1 MRRCPEYIIGV
12 RITYFF
18 ELHNA
23 IKSRTNYFNGQII
36 FLFCGNSFSFFVK
49 LSSLNRIPNTIM
61 IDYYWIFFHLIIYRY
76 IAIRDAP
83 HGASRICDKHPMIG
97 CNYGLLRKF

>member
-1 MRRCPEYIIGV
+1 MHRCPEYIIGV

-49 LSSLNRIPNTIM
+49 LCQSQQDSKHHNDRLLLDILPP
-61 IDYYWIFFHLIIYRY
+61 YYI
-76 IAIRDAP
+76 
-83 HGASRICDKHPMIG
+83 
-97 CNYGLLRKF
+97 

>member
-23 IKSRTNYFNGQII
+23 IKSWTKYFNGQTI
-36 FLFCGNSFSFFVK
+36 FLFCEGVPVSNSFKGVTSKARGKKYPLEVCWDGF
-49 LSSLNRIPNTIM
+49 I
-61 IDYYWIFFHLIIYRY
+61 
-76 IAIRDAP
+76 
-83 HGASRICDKHPMIG
+83 
-97 CNYGLLRKF
+97 